1 MHHPAVTQVNNPG
14 PLAIA
19 GKTRALFAT
28 FSVVGALAFA
38 GGLSLDADRA
48 WHAYLIAFFMFTCFG
63 LAGLFFTA
71 LNQAVNAKW
80 SIVVRRIAEGMTA
93 FLPVAALLFV
103 GLIFGQKHL
112 YRWATGDFVGD
123 PSKAVWLSSMWVSVR
138 GVVFFLIWFFFA
150 KKLVGFSV
158 KQDSSGDPL
167 LSRKAI
173 NWSVAFFPLF
183 AGTFTLASFDWI
195 MSLQDKFFSTM
206 YGVYCFAGLFQSGL
220 ALMTLIFLSMK
231 KPGGPLHAVA
241 TPSHVKDMGGLL
253 FAFTVF
259 MTYIGFS
266 QFMLIWY
273 ANMPEETFYFL
284 QRTQN
289 GWNTIFLL
297 LPLLKF
303 AIPFFGLLSQ
313 AQKKNERWL
322 RIVCT
327 VIIIGQFFD
336 LYWLVMPT
344 YSEHVVFPG
353 WIEVGTWLLFAG
365 LFGLALSWFYSKNS
379 VLAARDPRILE
390 SANWRMWD

>member
-1 MHHPAVTQVNNPG
+1 MHHAVVTHVDNPG
-14 PLAIA
+14 PLAVP
-19 GKTRALFAT
+19 GKLRTLFAA
-28 FSVVGALAFA
+28 FAVVGALAFA
-38 GGLSLDADRA
+38 GGLSMDADRA
-48 WHAYLIAFFMFTCFG
+48 WHAYLLSFYMFTCLG

-71 LNQAVNAKW
+71 LNQGVNAKW
-80 SIVVRRIAEGMTA
+80 SIVVRRVAEGMTA
-93 FLPVAALLFV
+93 YLPIAAILFIGV
-103 GLIFGQKHL
+103 VFGQKHL

-123 PSKAVWLSSMWVSVR
+123 PAKAVWLSSQWVTVR
-138 GVVFFLIWFFFA
+138 GAVFFVIWLFFA
-150 KKLVGFSV
+150 KLLVGYSL
-158 KQDSSGDPL
+158 KQDETGDPK

-173 NWSVAFFPLF
+173 NWSIVFFPIF
-183 AGTFTLASFDWI
+183 AGTFTIASFDWI

-220 ALMTLIFLSMK
+220 AVITLIFLAMK
-231 KPGGPLHAVA
+231 KEGGPLHAVA
-241 TPSHVKDMGGLL
+241 TPSHVKDLGGLL

-273 ANMPEETFYFL
+273 ANMPEETFYFM
-284 QRTQN
+284 QRTEN
-289 GWNTIFLL
+289 GWYIIFLL

-303 AIPFFGLLSQ
+303 VIPFFGLLGQ

-322 RIVCT
+322 KFICS
-327 VIIIGQFFD
+327 VIIVGQFID
-336 LYWLVMPT
+336 LFWLIMPT

-353 WIEVGTWLLFAG
+353 WIEIGTWLFFAG
-365 LFGLALSWFYSKNS
+365 LFGLAVSRFYSKHS